1 MNSNEILFIEILFIG
16 EQTLQMEETDLAGN
30 RPVFGVRQT
39 GALKLL

>member
-1 MNSNEILFIEILFIG
+1 MNSNEILFIG
-16 EQTLQMEETDLAGN
+16 KQTFQMGETDLAGN

>member
-1 MNSNEILFIEILFIG
+1 MNSNEILLIEILFIG
-16 EQTLQMEETDLAGN
+16 EQTLQMETDLAGN